1 MLTNLYQTRSK
12 GLNEASYLVE
22 NLLQNNFGQA
32 VIHINNILALVP
44 NRLWKKIADDETNGD
59 KIITEERFYQTILY
73 LALYASGYMA
83 KVEVLNVGG
92 LADLVIEYKDK
103 VFIFE
108 IKVKDTAKQAIKQI
122 KEKGYE
128 RRFHSARQIYLIGMI
143 MDTVKRKIKE
153 LEVEKLIASTAR

>member
-1 MLTNLYQTRSK
+1 MLTNLYQTRNK

-22 NLLQNNFGQA
+22 NLLQNNFDHA
-32 VIHINNILALVP
+32 VVHINNILALVP
-44 NRLWKKIADDETNGD
+44 NRLWRKIADDETNED

-108 IKVKDTAKQAIKQI
+108 IKVKDTAK
-122 KEKGYE
+122 
-128 RRFHSARQIYLIGMI
+128 
-143 MDTVKRKIKE
+143 
-153 LEVEKLIASTAR
+153 